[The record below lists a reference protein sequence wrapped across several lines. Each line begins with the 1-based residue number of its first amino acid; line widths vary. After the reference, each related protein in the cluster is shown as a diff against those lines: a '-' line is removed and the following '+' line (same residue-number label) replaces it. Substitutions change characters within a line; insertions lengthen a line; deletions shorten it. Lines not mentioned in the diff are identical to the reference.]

1 MYNENKIYHL
11 ISTFFL
17 TISFFLILSFF
28 FSINKIYIPILISI
42 FFVFSKKK
50 IKKILFFNLLIFS
63 ILFKLIII
71 NIGKDLTLS
80 KLVYEK
86 KYLYGVQNL
95 DKEFL
100 KQSGDLMGFL
110 GIKENNSVEMVKI
123 KTDKYGFRN
132 EAFNNDF
139 DYIFV
144 GDSALHQHRLDQ
156 DDLINYHFNKSGLKV
171 YNAGIP
177 VWDFSNYFE
186 VIKFLKKKEI

>member
-1 MYNENKIYHL
+1 
-11 ISTFFL
+11 
-17 TISFFLILSFF
+17 
-28 FSINKIYIPILISI
+28 
-42 FFVFSKKK
+42 
-50 IKKILFFNLLIFS
+50 
-63 ILFKLIII
+63 
-71 NIGKDLTLS
+71 DLTLS

-110 GIKENNSVEMVKI
+110 GIKENNSGEMVKI

-132 EAFNNDF
+132 EKFNNEF

-156 DDLINYHFNKSGLKV
+156 NDLINYHFNKSGLKV

-186 VIKFLKKKEI
+186 VIKFFKEKKKFDKKFVMFTYPGNDFLNYGDPKKNFHKFFDSIFLSSYIKLRKFFDFHSKMKL